1 MTEATDTPPELS
13 DALIEALRRDEPA
26 AILVPREI
34 DGAILRRARRQF
46 ATREA
51 AYLPPIRNYW
61 MTAAAA
67 AAIVAIALFATTTL
81 RHETAPPAARVADDV
96 DGSGQVDV
104 LDAFALAR
112 RNTPH
117 PDPATQTRI
126 EALLARI
133 VALTPAK
140 GSQS

>member
-1 MTEATDTPPELS
+1 MNDPTDTPPELP
-13 DALIEALRRDEPA
+13 DALIEALRRREAA

-34 DGAILRRARRQF
+34 EGAILRRARTQF

-51 AYLPPIRNYW
+51 AYLPPIRNHW
-61 MTAAAA
+61 LTASA
-67 AAIVAIALFATTTL
+67 AAIILIAIFSMTTL
-81 RHETAPPAARVADDV
+81 RHETPPASEIADDV

-112 RNTPH
+112 RNAPH

-133 VALTPAK
+133 VALSPAK

>member
-1 MTEATDTPPELS
+1 MTDPTDTPPELP
-13 DALIEALRRDEPA
+13 DALIEALRRREPA

-34 DGAILRRARRQF
+34 DGAILRPARQQF
-46 ATREA
+46 ATREV

-67 AAIVAIALFATTTL
+67 AAILIAVFTMTTL
-81 RHETAPPAARVADDV
+81 RYEAPPAAVIADDV
-96 DGSGQVDV
+96 DGSGQIDV

-112 RNTPH
+112 RSAQH
-117 PDPATQTRI
+117 PEPAAQTRI

-133 VALTPAK
+133 VSLSPATK
-140 GSQS
+140 DAQS